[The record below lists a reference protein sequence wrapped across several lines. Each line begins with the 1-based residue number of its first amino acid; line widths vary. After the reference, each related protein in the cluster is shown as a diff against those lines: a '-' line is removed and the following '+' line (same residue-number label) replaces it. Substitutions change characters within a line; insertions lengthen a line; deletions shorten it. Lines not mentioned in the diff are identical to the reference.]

1 MNRVGTNTRVS
12 HKVLA
17 SLALGL
23 LACLVPLAA
32 SESAAQSTGGET
44 LEEAVVQ
51 EMHGSGETAA
61 FSTAAVQDGSGAPD
75 QVNVRRTEDGWA
87 FGTAVIP
94 APEKKGAYPQGW
106 LFVAEQTQS
115 GWDVGLEGSPE
126 FSQLAQ
132 EAPEAV
138 VDGEEKDLFAQSA
151 ESSETQGGEFTTMA
165 AGSRFRLP
173 WRLDRGWTMSGGPH
187 GWSTGY
193 DRPYTALDL
202 SGGDG
207 KVRAADA
214 GKAYLMCDT
223 RRGWIRVVH
232 SDGYATDYYH
242 LANNIKPRGGTK
254 RVDAGEF
261 LGYTGTDVSCG
272 GKAYGRHVHFALR
285 RNGDH
290 IALDGRKL
298 GGWTFQEGQ
307 SYEGYATH
315 NGTRRNAGDRLR
327 NYG

>member
-1 MNRVGTNTRVS
+1 LVF
-12 HKVLA
+12 
-17 SLALGL
+17 GL
-23 LACLVPLAA
+23 LALILPIAA
-32 SESAAQSTGGET
+32 SESGAQSAGGET
-44 LEEAVVQ
+44 LEEAVIA
-51 EMHGSGETAA
+51 EMHGGGETGT
-61 FSTAAVQDGSGAPD
+61 FGTMAVGRASGGPD
-75 QVNVRRTEDGWA
+75 QVNVRRTDGGWA
-87 FGTAVIP
+87 FGTAVVP
-94 APEKKGAYPQGW
+94 APAKKGAYPQGW
-106 LFVAEQTQS
+106 LFVAEQNGS

-132 EAPEAV
+132 TAPEAV
-138 VDGEEKDLFAQSA
+138 VDGEEKDLFAQQST

-165 AGSRFRLP
+165 GGSRFRLP

-193 DRPYTALDL
+193 DRPYSALDFN
-202 SGGDG
+202 GGDE
-207 KVRAADA
+207 KVRSVRQ

-242 LANNIKPRGGTK
+242 LANNIKPGDGTK
-254 RVDAGEF
+254 RVDEGEF

-285 RNGDH
+285 RNGEH
-290 IALDGRKL
+290 IALDGRTI
-298 GGWTFQEGQ
+298 GGWTFQQGEAYG
-307 SYEGYATH
+307 GHATH
-315 NGTRRNAGDRLR
+315 RDTRRNAGDRLR